1 MEATTKPLTKEERR
15 EQVLQWVREMAER
28 YRETNELLDQILPDL
43 PEEET
48 PRREDSPKKLPV
60 R

>member
-1 MEATTKPLTKEERR
+1 METTTKPLTKEERR
-15 EQVLQWVREMAER
+15 ERVLQWVREMAER
-28 YRETNELLDQILPDL
+28 YRETNEVLDQILPDL

-48 PRREDSPKKLPV
+48 PQREEVPKTSPQ